1 MNINTDNSYMFERL
15 YTKAFKIF
23 LTEVCLDDARL
34 NELKLSTG
42 DLIDKQT
49 GKTFY
54 DLGKLIIEVNLDT
67 NNNTIDLD
75 KFKFAKHKFM
85 KSIGFQRAIMSY
97 YQQKNYVAVIKPSS
111 PQSMMAKIIL
121 YYKPIKQTTMTDLF
135 SDIGGTE
142 ISINTENL
150 NLNSNLNSNSKG
162 VNEIFEIET
171 HIDSDVES
179 IAGLSEEDN

>member
-1 MNINTDNSYMFERL
+1 MDTDNSHLFERL

-23 LTEVCLDDARL
+23 LAEVCLNEDQI

-54 DLGKLIIEVNLDT
+54 ELGKLIIEVNLDT

-85 KSIGFQRAIMSY
+85 KSIGFQRAIMAY

-121 YYKPIKQTTMTDLF
+121 YYKPIKQPTMTDLF
-135 SDIGGTE
+135 SDIDNNRL
-142 ISINTENL
+142 SINTL
-150 NLNSNLNSNSKG
+150 NIKKDIAEL
-162 VNEIFEIET
+162 ET
-171 HIDSDVES
+171 NIDSDEERLLD
-179 IAGLSEEDN
+179 LSDDDSD